1 MLARRLLLSSARI
14 SQQAAVTRAIS
25 TSSLRCAPPA
35 SEGSASMWAPKDG
48 SSDTK
53 HEMFQPQDP
62 SNKPSLADD
71 PWAIPLQNPQADPDP
86 NEIPLAHYRG
96 GDTAHPE
103 GRNPNEDTETM
114 RARLV
119 YQSRKRGTLEMEM
132 LASTFIDAGKLKS
145 MSREDMLEYDR
156 LLTLPDWTIYYWA
169 IGKKEPPAESGWRE
183 SKVLA
188 ELKKHAA
195 NEGKELRKMPEISS
209 YGIKSAAQE

>member
-1 MLARRLLLSSARI
+1 
-14 SQQAAVTRAIS
+14 
-25 TSSLRCAPPA
+25 
-35 SEGSASMWAPKDG
+35 MWAPKDG

-156 LLTLPDWTIYYWA
+156 VCRLTSQNPQ
-169 IGKKEPPAESGWRE
+169 
-183 SKVLA
+183 LA
-188 ELKKHAA
+188 ERRTSADAHCPLRTAPDAPRLDHLLLGDWEEGAA
-195 NEGKELRKMPEISS
+195 CRVRMERVQSS
-209 YGIKSAAQE
+209 R